1 MQLKPSGK
9 SSGHLEEAEE
19 QSPGPSPLIARAD
32 HEAPSIFRP
41 ENLLREARRQKG
53 IGMGL
58 VPRICV
64 LDPDGDLVDFARNE
78 RRARKSVHWACYHTT
93 MWEWEEAGI
102 GYGIIGHAVGGP
114 FSVLVA
120 EQLFVSG
127 CNFLIS
133 IASAGQIADQALRSY
148 HILIERSLRDEG
160 TSHHYLPPTPYS
172 EANADLLRLAQ
183 IAFAGMSDPILS
195 GATWTTDAP
204 FRETENVISRRRA
217 EGLLAV
223 EMEAAALYAFAIA
236 RKCDVLCLAHVTNQ
250 LGCAEGDFE
259 KGPRNGAEASL
270 RLVASLAKAWIGERG
285 GRS

>member
-1 MQLKPSGK
+1 MQLEPQDRTYDL
-9 SSGHLEEAEE
+9 LEEAER
-19 QSPGPSPLIARAD
+19 SLGLSPLIERAD
-32 HEAPSIFRP
+32 HGAPSLFRP
-41 ENLLREARRQKG
+41 ENMLREARRQKG
-53 IGMGL
+53 IGVGS
-58 VPRICV
+58 VPRICI
-64 LDPDGDLVDFARNE
+64 LDPDGDLVDSVRSE
-78 RRARKSVHWACYHTT
+78 RRARRSAHWACYHTS
-93 MWEWEEAGI
+93 MWEWDEAGI

-133 IASAGQIADQALRSY
+133 VASAGQVADQAARSY

-160 TSHHYLPPTPYS
+160 TSYHYLPPAPYA
-172 EANADLLRLAQ
+172 EADADLLRLAQ
-183 IAFAGMSDPILS
+183 IAFAAMPGLVLS

-204 FRETENVISRRRA
+204 FRETENAISRRKA

-223 EMEAAALYAFAIA
+223 EMEAAALYAFAVA

-250 LGCAEGDFE
+250 FGCAEGDFE

-270 RLVASLAKAWIGERG
+270 RLVASIAKAWIEERG
-285 GRS
+285 ARP